1 MARSSCPYGF
11 WPEGDSSWSEILS
24 LKIPDLPD
32 GCEDPRRMILISRIE
47 WINRWHMHWI
57 KLVSDKDFH
66 PCILI
71 PIARMDQTSCHHL
84 NPLNSGSMSS
94 SPISYS
100 TVSAIRS
107 NPPYCWNTHG
117 LALQYWVHHELL
129 YSVKWL
135 SLWKHTYTTFM
146 IYFIGPVR
154 TADVKK
160 ITVLL
165 VCQYMHL
172 CTNNAIHLLFEA

>member
-1 MARSSCPYGF
+1 MAFSRKETRLGLRSAMYEAPGK
-11 WPEGDSSWSEILS
+11 IVS
-24 LKIPDLPD
+24 LRLA
-32 GCEDPRRMILISRIE
+32 RRMRRSKENDIDIKDRV
-47 WINRWHMHWI
+47 NRWHMHWI

-71 PIARMDQTSCHHL
+71 PIACMDQMSRHHL

-100 TVSAIRS
+100 TVSVVGL
-107 NPPYCWNTHG
+107 NPPYCWNTRG

-146 IYFIGPVR
+146 IYFIGPVH
-154 TADVKK
+154 TAGVKK
-160 ITVLL
+160 
-165 VCQYMHL
+165 
-172 CTNNAIHLLFEA
+172 N